1 MQSFDFFNSVRLLFG
16 TGQLQ
21 RLGDCAAQYGRRAML
36 VTGRSSARETGVL
49 DRAMHRLDEAGVEVT
64 LFDRVMP
71 NPTDEIVEEGGELAR
86 EVGADVVIGLGGGSP
101 MDAAK
106 GIAVA
111 ATDDRP
117 VSEFLTPPD
126 KAQPTDATL
135 PLICVTT
142 TSGTSSELTP
152 YAVITVR
159 DLTMKSSIGGDHI
172 YPRVAIVDP
181 ELTLTCP
188 PSVTAN
194 TGADVLAHA
203 MEGYFS
209 TVASPITE
217 VCSERAI
224 GLVGRHLPRAVS
236 APDDLSAREGMS
248 LANVFAGYT
257 LSNCGATV
265 LHALEHPMS
274 AHYPELPHGAGLAV
288 LMVAYAERYWEEAP
302 HKFGRITQLLG
313 DAPQVAPEH
322 VADGAADAIRSL
334 LERIGLNVGLEDIG
348 VERELLP
355 TIADDAMHYMGGAIT
370 KTPVELSRE
379 DLIELL
385 EASYSRD

>member
-1 MQSFDFFNSVRLLFG
+1 MQSFEFFNSVRLLFG
-16 TGQLQ
+16 TGQFQ
-21 RLGDCAAQYGRRAML
+21 RLGERAADCGRRAML
-36 VTGRSSARETGVL
+36 VTGRSSARETGLLHRAL
-49 DRAMHRLDEAGVEVT
+49 DLLDDAGVDVT
-64 LFDRVMP
+64 LFDGVMP

-86 EVGADVVIGLGGGSP
+86 EAGIDLVIGLGGGSP

-111 ATDDRP
+111 ATHDAP
-117 VSEFLTPPD
+117 VSEFLKPPD
-126 KAQPTDATL
+126 KAEPTDATL
-135 PLICVTT
+135 PLICATT

-152 YAVITVR
+152 YAVITIK

-172 YPRVAIVDP
+172 YPKVAIVDP

-209 TVASPITE
+209 TVASPVTE
-217 VCSERAI
+217 ACSERAI
-224 GLVGRHLPRAVS
+224 GLVGQHLPRAVS
-236 APDDLSAREGMS
+236 APEDLSAREGMS

-288 LMVAYAERYWEEAP
+288 LMVAYAERYWEEDP
-302 HKFGRITQLLG
+302 YKFGRITQLLG
-313 DAPQVAPEH
+313 DAPYVAPEH
-322 VADGAADAIRSL
+322 VADGAADALRNL
-334 LERIGLNVGLEDIG
+334 LGRIGLNVGLEDLG
-348 VERELLP
+348 VERDLLP
-355 TIADDAMHYMGGAIT
+355 TIAADAMHYMEGAIT

-379 DLIELL
+379 ELIELL
-385 EASYSRD
+385 EASYSTD